1 MSVVSCAQL
10 NEVVSRSGAVVG
22 VEFEYE
28 VSYHVSVFA
37 HTHVDLRIAS
47 ARVVVE
53 GGGKESLVESEK
65 LLHTLAHIHLYIN
78 YKLIITN

>member
-1 MSVVSCAQL
+1 M
-10 NEVVSRSGAVVG
+10 VG
-22 VEFEYE
+22 VEFKDK
-28 VSYHVSVFA
+28 VAHHVAVLA
-37 HTHVDLRIAS
+37 DTHVDLRIAS